1 MINNHKLIVGVVN
14 LYTIADYQRREETS
28 IIHTVSVQ
36 LILLDNSSSTMDV
49 EAVYLLTARESKN
62 AQSWLLRPVSNNK
75 PNIRFSF
82 LWLAIGFLITAISDS
97 MVFNLILTGAS
108 LWSSKSSKV
117 YTYITRY
124 IEKNGLL

>member
-14 LYTIADYQRREETS
+14 LYTMAVYQRREETS

-62 AQSWLLRPVSNNK
+62 AQS
-75 PNIRFSF
+75 
-82 LWLAIGFLITAISDS
+82 
-97 MVFNLILTGAS
+97 
-108 LWSSKSSKV
+108 
-117 YTYITRY
+117 
-124 IEKNGLL
+124 

>member
-14 LYTIADYQRREETS
+14 LYTMADYQETF

-62 AQSWLLRPVSNNK
+62 AQS
-75 PNIRFSF
+75 
-82 LWLAIGFLITAISDS
+82 
-97 MVFNLILTGAS
+97 
-108 LWSSKSSKV
+108 
-117 YTYITRY
+117 
-124 IEKNGLL
+124 